1 MKQTQILA
9 HRGASAYA
17 PENTMAAFGL
27 ALDMGTH
34 GIELDVQLT
43 RDGKLVVI
51 HDLSIDR
58 TSDGTGLVGE
68 LTLEE
73 LRQYDFSYAF
83 AGKYGTD
90 GSRLPELGEVMEFA
104 MKHGLYINIETKD
117 YSRPYGEVN
126 MRTAELVRRY
136 GYTEN
141 TLIASINHNA
151 VARLKRDYPELK
163 TAIAFMESFYRLEAY
178 AANCRADVLH
188 PYYLGVDE
196 AFMELADR
204 SRFEVN
210 PWTVD
215 DEAEMIRLRN
225 LGVTRIMTNKPDLAR
240 ECLKH

>member
-1 MKQTQILA
+1 MNRTQILA

-17 PENTMAAFGL
+17 PENTMASFGL
-27 ALDMGTH
+27 ARDMGAD

-58 TSDGTGLVGE
+58 TSNGTGLVGE

-73 LRQYDFSYAF
+73 LRQYDFSYNTG
-83 AGKYGTD
+83 GKYGTD

-126 MRTAELVRRY
+126 MRTAELVRQY

-141 TLIASINHNA
+141 TLISSINHNA
-151 VARLKRDYPELK
+151 VARLKRDYPEIR
-163 TAIAFMESFYRLEAY
+163 TAIAFLESLYRLEEY
-178 AANCRADVLH
+178 AANCRVDVLH

-196 AFMELADR
+196 AFMELANR

-215 DEAEMIRLRN
+215 DEAEIIRLRN

-240 ECLKH
+240 ECLQG

>member
-27 ALDMGTH
+27 ALDMGAH

-104 MKHGLYINIETKD
+104 MNHGLYINIETKD

-126 MRTAELVRRY
+126 MRTAELVCRY

-141 TLIASINHNA
+141 TLISSINHNA
-151 VARLKRDYPELK
+151 VARLKRDYPDLR
-163 TAIAFMESFYRLEAY
+163 TAIAFMESFYRLEEY

-188 PYYLGVDE
+188 PYYQGVDE
-196 AFMELADR
+196 DFMELANR

-240 ECLKH
+240 ECLKN

>member
-27 ALDMGTH
+27 ALDMGAH

-58 TSDGTGLVGE
+58 TSNGTGQVGE

-73 LRQYDFSYAF
+73 LRQYDFSYNF

-90 GSRLPELGEVMEFA
+90 GSRLPELGEVIEFA
-104 MKHGLYINIETKD
+104 MKHRLYINIETKD

-126 MRTAELVRRY
+126 MRTAELVRQY
-136 GYTEN
+136 GYAEN
-141 TLIASINHNA
+141 TLISSINHNA

-163 TAIAFMESFYRLEAY
+163 TAIAFMESFYRLEEY
-178 AANCRADVLH
+178 AANCRAEVLH

-196 AFMELADR
+196 DFMELANR

-215 DEAEMIRLRN
+215 DEVELIRLRN

>member
-1 MKQTQILA
+1 MNQTQILA

-27 ALDMGTH
+27 ARDMGAE

-58 TSDGTGLVGE
+58 TSNGTGLVGG

-73 LRQYDFSYAF
+73 LRQHDFSYTF
-83 AGKYGTD
+83 GGKYGND

-104 MKHGLYINIETKD
+104 MHHGLYLNIETKD

-136 GYTEN
+136 GYAEN
-141 TLIASINHNA
+141 TLISSINHNA
-151 VARLKRDYPELK
+151 VALLKRDYPEIR
-163 TAIAFMESFYRLEAY
+163 TAIAFMESFYRLEEY

-196 AFMELADR
+196 DFMELANR

-215 DEAEMIRLRN
+215 DEAEIIRLRN
-225 LGVTRIMTNKPDLAR
+225 LGVTRIMTNKPDLGR
-240 ECLKH
+240 ECLKS